1 MPNRKSS
8 AIDIDQ
14 LFSFMQCLSVTLPAP
29 PYWLPCFFRESS
41 MPYLE
46 FLALLLADD
55 DFGRQLAELGDE
67 VVHANHS
74 DVLGGYLR
82 LANQECFCLSETGY
96 LR

>member
-1 MPNRKSS
+1 
-8 AIDIDQ
+8 
-14 LFSFMQCLSVTLPAP
+14 
-29 PYWLPCFFRESS
+29 

-96 LR
+96 LRCQPDAAVAPLPQYLWRWRWLMAWLDRWDVERL